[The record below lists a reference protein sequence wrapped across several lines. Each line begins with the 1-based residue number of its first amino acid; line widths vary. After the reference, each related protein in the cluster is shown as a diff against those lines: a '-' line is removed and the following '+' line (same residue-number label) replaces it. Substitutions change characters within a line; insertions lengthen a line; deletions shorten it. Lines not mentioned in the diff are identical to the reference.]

1 MNVIIPIFNSMA
13 PVFILIFVG
22 WVSVAL
28 KIVDKSAKKICSTL
42 VTNFVFPA
50 LLFNETYRAKPSEIF
65 NGKWM
70 LAFSLA
76 VCSMWLSGYLINKF
90 LLKKDNSA
98 SAMQALLCS
107 FPNMGGMGIPFLAL
121 LIGMSSALSVAIAN
135 VIVACS
141 VIPVTIFLL
150 ELGNQESNPVKSD
163 LFRIIGRAIIKSF
176 KKPMVSAVMLGLILS
191 ITGISQHLPKF
202 VISTFAIAANSCNFV
217 SLFAVGVAIYGIRI
231 SITKS
236 LTVNLVIKLLLNPL
250 IAWSLVLIFNLSGA
264 HAEEMIFLLSMPTA
278 TTATI
283 LAYQWGIEE
292 YEASSIY
299 LVSTVISIVTLPL
312 LLWLMENFIH
322 GIKI

>member
-22 WVSVAL
+22 WAAVAL

-65 NGKWM
+65 NGRWM

-76 VCSMWLSGYLINKF
+76 ISSMWLCGYLINKF
-90 LLKKDNSA
+90 LLKKDTTA

-150 ELGNQESNPVKSD
+150 ELGNQPSNLVKGD
-163 LFRIIGRAIIKSF
+163 LLKIIGRAIIKSF

-191 ITGISQHLPKF
+191 VSGISQHLPKF
-202 VISTFAIAANSCNFV
+202 VISTFAIAASSCNFV
-217 SLFAVGVAIYGIRI
+217 SLFAVGVAIYGIKI
-231 SITKS
+231 SVSKS
-236 LTVNLVIKLLLNPL
+236 LVINLLIKLLLNPI
-250 IAWSLVLIFNLSGA
+250 IAWVLVLIFNLTGA

-283 LAYQWGIEE
+283 LAYQWGVEE

-299 LVSTVISIVTLPL
+299 LISTIISIVTLPL
-312 LLWLMENFIH
+312 LLVLMENFIP
-322 GIKI
+322 GVNI

>member
-1 MNVIIPIFNSMA
+1 
-13 PVFILIFVG
+13 
-22 WVSVAL
+22 
-28 KIVDKSAKKICSTL
+28 
-42 VTNFVFPA
+42 
-50 LLFNETYRAKPSEIF
+50 
-65 NGKWM
+65 
-70 LAFSLA
+70 
-76 VCSMWLSGYLINKF
+76 
-90 LLKKDNSA
+90 
-98 SAMQALLCS
+98 
-107 FPNMGGMGIPFLAL
+107 MGIPFLAL

-150 ELGNQESNPVKSD
+150 ELGNEESNPAKSD
-163 LFRIIGRAIIKSF
+163 LFRIICRAIIKSF

-236 LTVNLVIKLLLNPL
+236 LTINLVIKLLLNPL
-250 IAWSLVLIFNLSGA
+250 IAWSMVLIFNLSGT

-299 LVSTVISIVTLPL
+299 LVSTVISIITLPL

>member
-107 FPNMGGMGIPFLAL
+107 FPNMGGGW
-121 LIGMSSALSVAIAN
+121 
-135 VIVACS
+135 
-141 VIPVTIFLL
+141 
-150 ELGNQESNPVKSD
+150 E
-163 LFRIIGRAIIKSF
+163 FRF
-176 KKPMVSAVMLGLILS
+176 W
-191 ITGISQHLPKF
+191 H
-202 VISTFAIAANSCNFV
+202 
-217 SLFAVGVAIYGIRI
+217 Y
-231 SITKS
+231 
-236 LTVNLVIKLLLNPL
+236 
-250 IAWSLVLIFNLSGA
+250 
-264 HAEEMIFLLSMPTA
+264 
-278 TTATI
+278 
-283 LAYQWGIEE
+283 
-292 YEASSIY
+292 
-299 LVSTVISIVTLPL
+299 
-312 LLWLMENFIH
+312 
-322 GIKI
+322 